1 MTRALI
7 ALAVSGALLSSMTPA
22 VAQPQ
27 NPDDAAIA
35 QAEENVSAGDGEVAR
50 LAGSLS
56 STDAEINRVE
66 LEMGALREEVN
77 KSLVDLHD
85 AQAIAEQARQDAL
98 AAKKDLDDSQA
109 QIEAA
114 QERLDEISRAAY
126 RQNGTSKGLSGI
138 SGNGNS
144 EDALDRQTYLRTSAE
159 KQQAAVE
166 ELDRLR
172 TENANKESVLRQA
185 RIVAEQREAEAVE
198 KQVQT
203 EAAIAANSEQLNVL
217 TNNRTTLVAQRDEA
231 ERNLAIARAQADNL
245 QGQRA
250 EYEEFQQAEQARI
263 QAEAEAQAAAEE
275 KRRADEAAAQA
286 AAEAQEAAQQAQ
298 AAEEAQAAQA
308 AEAAQA
314 QATQAAETQAAETQ
328 AAETQAAETQAAET
342 QAAETQAAETQAA
355 ETQAAET
362 QAAETQ
368 AAETQAAET
377 QAAETQAAETQ
388 AAQAAQA
395 QAEANDRAA
404 AQQRAAE
411 AQAAAEQA
419 QREADAQAAND
430 AQAQVLREQALT
442 AASIAAAALI
452 AASQSSH
459 ATTQNPYPTDEDADP
474 TDIADIQG
482 PTQPGAGES
491 GDSQNDSSDN
501 DSTGNDSTG
510 SDSSDSDSS
519 GNDSSEVIS
528 GDRSAQIET
537 VIARAMSQLGVQY
550 AWGGGNANGP
560 TLGIRDGGVADSYG
574 DYNKVGFDC
583 SGLTLYAFAGVG
595 ISLPHYTGY
604 QYQHGTKVSP
614 SEMQRGDLIFYGPG
628 ASQHV
633 AIYLGDGQ
641 MIEAPNSGSVVK
653 ISPVRWSG
661 MTESVVRLI

>member
-1 MTRALI
+1 MANLDSVRPGVRAALRRTHTQVKGVALTRALI

-275 KRRADEAAAQA
+275 KRRADEVAAQA

-314 QATQAAETQAAETQ
+314 QATQAAETQAA
-328 AAETQAAETQAAET
+328 
-342 QAAETQAAETQAA
+342 
-355 ETQAAET
+355 
-362 QAAETQ
+362 
-368 AAETQAAET
+368 
-377 QAAETQAAETQ
+377 Q
-388 AAQAAQA
+388 AAQAQAAQAA

-430 AQAQVLREQALT
+430 AQAQALREQALT

-452 AASQSSH
+452 AASQASH

-491 GDSQNDSSDN
+491 GDSQNNSSD
-501 DSTGNDSTG
+501 NDSTG

-528 GDRSAQIET
+528 GDRSAQIEA

>member
-1 MTRALI
+1 MANLDSVRPGVRAALRRTHTQVKGVALTRALI

-172 TENANKESVLRQA
+172 TKNANKESVLRQV

-314 QATQAAETQAAETQ
+314 QAQA
-328 AAETQAAETQAAET
+328 
-342 QAAETQAAETQAA
+342 
-355 ETQAAET
+355 
-362 QAAETQ
+362 
-368 AAETQAAET
+368 
-377 QAAETQAAETQ
+377 TQAAETQ
-388 AAQAAQA
+388 AAQAAQAQAAQAA

-430 AQAQVLREQALT
+430 AQAQALREQALT

-482 PTQPGAGES
+482 PTQPGTGES

>member
-1 MTRALI
+1 MANLDSVRPGVRAALRRTHTQVKGVTLTRALI

-217 TNNRTTLVAQRDEA
+217 TNNRSTLVAQRDGV

-308 AEAAQA
+308 AETAQA
-314 QATQAAETQAAETQ
+314 QAA
-328 AAETQAAETQAAET
+328 
-342 QAAETQAAETQAA
+342 
-355 ETQAAET
+355 
-362 QAAETQ
+362 
-368 AAETQAAET
+368 
-377 QAAETQAAETQ
+377 QAAETQ

-430 AQAQVLREQALT
+430 AQAQALREQALT

-482 PTQPGAGES
+482 PTQPGTGES
-491 GDSQNDSSDN
+491 GDSQSNSSDN

>member
-1 MTRALI
+1 MANLDSVRPGVRAALRRTHTQAKGVALTRALI

-217 TNNRTTLVAQRDEA
+217 TNNRSTLVAQRDEA

-308 AEAAQA
+308 AETAQAQAAQA
-314 QATQAAETQAAETQ
+314 QA
-328 AAETQAAETQAAET
+328 
-342 QAAETQAAETQAA
+342 
-355 ETQAAET
+355 
-362 QAAETQ
+362 
-368 AAETQAAET
+368 
-377 QAAETQAAETQ
+377 
-388 AAQAAQA
+388 AQAV

-430 AQAQVLREQALT
+430 AQAQALREQALT

-482 PTQPGAGES
+482 PTQPGTGES
-491 GDSQNDSSDN
+491 GDSQNNSSDN
-501 DSTGNDSTG
+501 DST
-510 SDSSDSDSS
+510 SS
-519 GNDSSEVIS
+519 DSSEVIS

-604 QYQHGTKVSP
+604 QYQHGTKVAP

>member
-1 MTRALI
+1 MANLDSVRPGVRAALRRTHTQVKGVTLTRALI

-217 TNNRTTLVAQRDEA
+217 TNNRSTLVAQRDGA

-308 AEAAQA
+308 AETAQA
-314 QATQAAETQAAETQ
+314 QAA
-328 AAETQAAETQAAET
+328 
-342 QAAETQAAETQAA
+342 
-355 ETQAAET
+355 
-362 QAAETQ
+362 
-368 AAETQAAET
+368 
-377 QAAETQAAETQ
+377 QAAETQ

-430 AQAQVLREQALT
+430 AQAQALREQALT
-442 AASIAAAALI
+442 AAFIAAAALI

-482 PTQPGAGES
+482 PTQPGTGES
-491 GDSQNDSSDN
+491 GDSQSNSSDN

>member
-1 MTRALI
+1 MANLDSVRPGVRAALRRTHTQVRGVALTRALI
-7 ALAVSGALLSSMTPA
+7 ALAVSGALLSSVTPA

-298 AAEEAQAAQA
+298 AAEEAQASQA

-314 QATQAAETQAAETQ
+314 QATQAAETQAA
-328 AAETQAAETQAAET
+328 
-342 QAAETQAAETQAA
+342 
-355 ETQAAET
+355 
-362 QAAETQ
+362 
-368 AAETQAAET
+368 
-377 QAAETQAAETQ
+377 Q
-388 AAQAAQA
+388 AAQAQAAQAA

-430 AQAQVLREQALT
+430 AQAQALREQALT

-482 PTQPGAGES
+482 PTQPGTGES
-491 GDSQNDSSDN
+491 GDSQNNSSDN

>member
-1 MTRALI
+1 MANLDSVRPGVRAALRRTHTQVKGVALTRTLI

-286 AAEAQEAAQQAQ
+286 AAEAQEAAQQA
-298 AAEEAQAAQA
+298 
-308 AEAAQA
+308 EAAQA
-314 QATQAAETQAAETQ
+314 QATQAAETQAA
-328 AAETQAAETQAAET
+328 
-342 QAAETQAAETQAA
+342 
-355 ETQAAET
+355 
-362 QAAETQ
+362 
-368 AAETQAAET
+368 
-377 QAAETQAAETQ
+377 Q
-388 AAQAAQA
+388 AAQAQAAQAA

-430 AQAQVLREQALT
+430 AQAQALREQALT

-482 PTQPGAGES
+482 PTQPGTGES
-491 GDSQNDSSDN
+491 GDSQNNSSDN

>member
-1 MTRALI
+1 
-7 ALAVSGALLSSMTPA
+7 
-22 VAQPQ
+22 
-27 NPDDAAIA
+27 
-35 QAEENVSAGDGEVAR
+35 
-50 LAGSLS
+50 
-56 STDAEINRVE
+56 
-66 LEMGALREEVN
+66 MGALREEVN

-314 QATQAAETQAAETQ
+314 QAQA
-328 AAETQAAETQAAET
+328 
-342 QAAETQAAETQAA
+342 
-355 ETQAAET
+355 
-362 QAAETQ
+362 
-368 AAETQAAET
+368 
-377 QAAETQAAETQ
+377 TQAAETQ
-388 AAQAAQA
+388 AAQAAQAQAAQAA

-430 AQAQVLREQALT
+430 AQAQALREQALT

-482 PTQPGAGES
+482 PTQPGTGES
-491 GDSQNDSSDN
+491 GDSQNNSSDN

>member
-1 MTRALI
+1 MANLDSVRPGVRAALRRTHTQVKGVALTRALI

-314 QATQAAETQAAETQ
+314 QATQAAETQAAQ
-328 AAETQAAETQAAET
+328 AA
-342 QAAETQAAETQAA
+342 
-355 ETQAAET
+355 
-362 QAAETQ
+362 
-368 AAETQAAET
+368 
-377 QAAETQAAETQ
+377 QAAETQ

-395 QAEANDRAA
+395 QAAQAAQAEANDRDA

-430 AQAQVLREQALT
+430 AQAQALREQALT

-474 TDIADIQG
+474 TDIANIQG
-482 PTQPGAGES
+482 PTQPGTGES

>member
-1 MTRALI
+1 MANLDSVRPGVRAALRRTHTQVKGVTLTRALI

-217 TNNRTTLVAQRDEA
+217 TNNRSTLVAQRDGA

-308 AEAAQA
+308 AETAQA
-314 QATQAAETQAAETQ
+314 QAAQAAETQT
-328 AAETQAAETQAAET
+328 
-342 QAAETQAAETQAA
+342 
-355 ETQAAET
+355 
-362 QAAETQ
+362 
-368 AAETQAAET
+368 
-377 QAAETQAAETQ
+377 
-388 AAQAAQA
+388 AQAAQA

-430 AQAQVLREQALT
+430 AQAQALREQALT

-482 PTQPGAGES
+482 PTQPGTGES
-491 GDSQNDSSDN
+491 GDSQSNSSDN

>member
-1 MTRALI
+1 MANLDSVRPGVRAALRRTHTQAKGVALTRALI

-217 TNNRTTLVAQRDEA
+217 TNNRSTLVAQRDEA

-298 AAEEAQAAQA
+298 AAEESQATQA
-308 AEAAQA
+308 AETAQA
-314 QATQAAETQAAETQ
+314 QATQAAETQAA
-328 AAETQAAETQAAET
+328 
-342 QAAETQAAETQAA
+342 
-355 ETQAAET
+355 
-362 QAAETQ
+362 
-368 AAETQAAET
+368 
-377 QAAETQAAETQ
+377 Q
-388 AAQAAQA
+388 AAQAQAAQAA

-430 AQAQVLREQALT
+430 AQAQALREQALT

-452 AASQSSH
+452 AASQSRH
-459 ATTQNPYPTDEDADP
+459 ATTQNPYPTDEDAGP

-482 PTQPGAGES
+482 PTQPGTGES
-491 GDSQNDSSDN
+491 GDSQSNSSDN
-501 DSTGNDSTG
+501 DSTGNESTG
-510 SDSSDSDSS
+510 S
-519 GNDSSEVIS
+519 DSSEVIS

>member
-1 MTRALI
+1 MANLDSVRPGVRAALRRTHTQVKGVALTRALI

-355 ETQAAET
+355 
-362 QAAETQ
+362 
-368 AAETQAAET
+368 
-377 QAAETQAAETQ
+377 
-388 AAQAAQA
+388 QAAQA

-482 PTQPGAGES
+482 PTQPGTGES

>member
-1 MTRALI
+1 MANLDSVRPGVRAALRRTHTQAKGVALTRALI

-245 QGQRA
+245 QSQRA

-308 AEAAQA
+308 AQA
-314 QATQAAETQAAETQ
+314 
-328 AAETQAAETQAAET
+328 
-342 QAAETQAAETQAA
+342 
-355 ETQAAET
+355 
-362 QAAETQ
+362 
-368 AAETQAAET
+368 
-377 QAAETQAAETQ
+377 Q
-388 AAQAAQA
+388 AAQAA

-430 AQAQVLREQALT
+430 AQAQALREQALT

-482 PTQPGAGES
+482 PTQPGTGES
-491 GDSQNDSSDN
+491 GDSQNNSSDN

-661 MTESVVRLI
+661 MTESAVRLI

>member
-1 MTRALI
+1 MANLESVRPGVRAVLRRTHIQAKALI
-7 ALAVSGALLSSMTPA
+7 AVAISGALLSSMTPA
-22 VAQPQ
+22 VAQPV

-35 QAEENVSAGDGEVAR
+35 QAEDNVTAGDGEVAR
-50 LAGSLS
+50 LASSLS
-56 STDAEINRVE
+56 STDAEISRVE

-85 AQAIAEQARQDAL
+85 AQAVAEKARQDAR
-98 AAKKDLDDSQA
+98 AAKEDLDDSQR

-114 QERLDEISRAAY
+114 QERLNEISRAAY

-144 EDALDRQTYLRTSAE
+144 DDALDRQTYLRTNAE
-159 KQQAAVE
+159 KQRAAVE

-172 TENANKESVLRQA
+172 TENANKESALRQA

-198 KQVQT
+198 KQQQT
-203 EAAIAANSEQLNVL
+203 EAAIAANSEQLNAL
-217 TNNRTTLVAQRDEA
+217 NNNRTTLVAQRDEA
-231 ERNLAIARAQADNL
+231 ERNLAIARAEAENL
-245 QGQRA
+245 KGQRA
-250 EYEEFQQAEQARI
+250 EYEEFQAAEEARI
-263 QAEAEAQAAAEE
+263 QAEAEAAAAAEE
-275 KRRADEAAAQA
+275 KRRADEAAAAA
-286 AAEAQEAAQQAQ
+286 AAEAEAARAEQA
-298 AAEEAQAAQA
+298 
-308 AEAAQA
+308 
-314 QATQAAETQAAETQ
+314 
-328 AAETQAAETQAAET
+328 
-342 QAAETQAAETQAA
+342 
-355 ETQAAET
+355 
-362 QAAETQ
+362 
-368 AAETQAAET
+368 
-377 QAAETQAAETQ
+377 
-388 AAQAAQA
+388 A

-404 AQQRAAE
+404 AQERAAQ

-430 AQAQVLREQALT
+430 AQAQAIRDQALT

-452 AASQSSH
+452 AASQADH
-459 ATTQNPYPTDEDADP
+459 ATTENPYPTDEDAAP
-474 TDIADIQG
+474 ADIADIQG
-482 PTQPGAGES
+482 PTQSEDTTSQEDTQQDTSSES
-491 GDSQNDSSDN
+491 SDSSS
-501 DSTGNDSTG
+501 DSPET
-510 SDSSDSDSS
+510 DSSDST
-519 GNDSSEVIS
+519 EVVS
-528 GDRSAQIET
+528 GDRAAQIET

-604 QYQHGTKVSP
+604 QYQYGTKVSP

-641 MIEAPNSGSVVK
+641 MIEAPSSGSVVK

>member
-1 MTRALI
+1 MANLDSVRPGVRAALRRTHTQVKGVALTRALI

-217 TNNRTTLVAQRDEA
+217 TNNRSTLVAQRDEA

-308 AEAAQA
+308 AETAQAQAAQA
-314 QATQAAETQAAETQ
+314 QA
-328 AAETQAAETQAAET
+328 
-342 QAAETQAAETQAA
+342 
-355 ETQAAET
+355 
-362 QAAETQ
+362 
-368 AAETQAAET
+368 
-377 QAAETQAAETQ
+377 
-388 AAQAAQA
+388 AQAV

-404 AQQRAAE
+404 AQQRAAK

-430 AQAQVLREQALT
+430 AQAQALREQALT

-482 PTQPGAGES
+482 PTQPGTGEY
-491 GDSQNDSSDN
+491 GDSQNNSSDN
-501 DSTGNDSTG
+501 DST
-510 SDSSDSDSS
+510 SS
-519 GNDSSEVIS
+519 DSSEVIS

-604 QYQHGTKVSP
+604 QYQHGTKVAP

>member
-1 MTRALI
+1 MANLDSVRPGVRAALRRTHTQVKGVTLTRALI

-217 TNNRTTLVAQRDEA
+217 TNNRSTLDAQRDGA

-308 AEAAQA
+308 AETAQA
-314 QATQAAETQAAETQ
+314 QAA
-328 AAETQAAETQAAET
+328 
-342 QAAETQAAETQAA
+342 
-355 ETQAAET
+355 
-362 QAAETQ
+362 
-368 AAETQAAET
+368 
-377 QAAETQAAETQ
+377 QAAETQ

-430 AQAQVLREQALT
+430 AQAQALREQALT

-482 PTQPGAGES
+482 PTQPGTGES
-491 GDSQNDSSDN
+491 GDSQSNSSDN

>member
-1 MTRALI
+1 MANLDSVRPGVRAALRRTHTQAKGVALTRALI

-245 QGQRA
+245 QSQRA

-308 AEAAQA
+308 AQA
-314 QATQAAETQAAETQ
+314 
-328 AAETQAAETQAAET
+328 
-342 QAAETQAAETQAA
+342 
-355 ETQAAET
+355 
-362 QAAETQ
+362 
-368 AAETQAAET
+368 
-377 QAAETQAAETQ
+377 Q
-388 AAQAAQA
+388 AAQAA

-430 AQAQVLREQALT
+430 AQAQALREQALT

-482 PTQPGAGES
+482 PTQPGTGES
-491 GDSQNDSSDN
+491 GDSQNNSSDN

>member
-1 MTRALI
+1 MANLDSVRPGVRAALRRTHAQAKGVALTRALI

-286 AAEAQEAAQQAQ
+286 AAEAQEAAQH
-298 AAEEAQAAQA
+298 AQA

-314 QATQAAETQAAETQ
+314 QATQAAQAE
-328 AAETQAAETQAAET
+328 
-342 QAAETQAAETQAA
+342 
-355 ETQAAET
+355 
-362 QAAETQ
+362 
-368 AAETQAAET
+368 
-377 QAAETQAAETQ
+377 
-388 AAQAAQA
+388 AAQAA

-430 AQAQVLREQALT
+430 AQAQALREQALT

-482 PTQPGAGES
+482 PTQPGTGES
-491 GDSQNDSSDN
+491 GDSQNNSSDN
-501 DSTGNDSTG
+501 DST
-510 SDSSDSDSS
+510 SS
-519 GNDSSEVIS
+519 DSSEVIS

-550 AWGGGNANGP
+550 AWGGGDANGP

>member
-1 MTRALI
+1 MANLDSVRPGVRAALRRTHTQAKGVALTRALI

-217 TNNRTTLVAQRDEA
+217 TNNRSTLVAQRDEA

-298 AAEEAQAAQA
+298 AAEEAQAVQA
-308 AEAAQA
+308 AETAQA
-314 QATQAAETQAAETQ
+314 QAQAAQAAETQAAQ
-328 AAETQAAETQAAET
+328 AAQ
-342 QAAETQAAETQAA
+342 
-355 ETQAAET
+355 
-362 QAAETQ
+362 
-368 AAETQAAET
+368 
-377 QAAETQAAETQ
+377 
-388 AAQAAQA
+388 AQAAQA

-430 AQAQVLREQALT
+430 AQAQALREQALT

-474 TDIADIQG
+474 ADIADIQG
-482 PTQPGAGES
+482 PTQPGTGES
-491 GDSQNDSSDN
+491 GDSQSNSSD
-501 DSTGNDSTG
+501 NDSTG

>member
-1 MTRALI
+1 MANLDSVRPGVRAALRRTHTQAKGVALTRALI

-286 AAEAQEAAQQAQ
+286 AAEAQAAAQQAQ

-314 QATQAAETQAAETQ
+314 QATQAAEA
-328 AAETQAAETQAAET
+328 
-342 QAAETQAAETQAA
+342 
-355 ETQAAET
+355 
-362 QAAETQ
+362 
-368 AAETQAAET
+368 
-377 QAAETQAAETQ
+377 Q
-388 AAQAAQA
+388 AAQAEAAQAA

-430 AQAQVLREQALT
+430 AQAQALREQALT

-482 PTQPGAGES
+482 PTQPGTGES
-491 GDSQNDSSDN
+491 GDSQNNSSDN
-501 DSTGNDSTG
+501 DST
-510 SDSSDSDSS
+510 SS
-519 GNDSSEVIS
+519 DSSEVIS

-550 AWGGGNANGP
+550 AWGGGDANGP

>member
-1 MTRALI
+1 MANLDSVRPGVRAALRRTHTQVKGVALTRALI

-342 QAAETQAAETQAA
+342 QAAETQAA
-355 ETQAAET
+355 
-362 QAAETQ
+362 
-368 AAETQAAET
+368 
-377 QAAETQAAETQ
+377 
-388 AAQAAQA
+388 QAAQA

-482 PTQPGAGES
+482 PTQPGTGES

>member
-1 MTRALI
+1 MANLDSVRPGVRAALRRTHTQAKGVALTRALI

-308 AEAAQA
+308 AQA
-314 QATQAAETQAAETQ
+314 
-328 AAETQAAETQAAET
+328 
-342 QAAETQAAETQAA
+342 
-355 ETQAAET
+355 
-362 QAAETQ
+362 
-368 AAETQAAET
+368 
-377 QAAETQAAETQ
+377 Q
-388 AAQAAQA
+388 AAQAA

-430 AQAQVLREQALT
+430 AQAQALREQALT

-482 PTQPGAGES
+482 PTQPGTGES
-491 GDSQNDSSDN
+491 GDSQNNSSDN

-661 MTESVVRLI
+661 MTESAVRLI

>member
-1 MTRALI
+1 MANLDSVRPGVRAALRRTHTQVKGVALTRALI

-217 TNNRTTLVAQRDEA
+217 TNNRSTLVAQRDEA

-298 AAEEAQAAQA
+298 AAEEAQAVQA

-314 QATQAAETQAAETQ
+314 QATQAAETQAA
-328 AAETQAAETQAAET
+328 
-342 QAAETQAAETQAA
+342 
-355 ETQAAET
+355 
-362 QAAETQ
+362 
-368 AAETQAAET
+368 
-377 QAAETQAAETQ
+377 Q
-388 AAQAAQA
+388 AAQAQAAQAA

-430 AQAQVLREQALT
+430 AQAQALREQALT

-482 PTQPGAGES
+482 PTQPGTGES
-491 GDSQNDSSDN
+491 GDSQNNSSDN

>member
-1 MTRALI
+1 MANLDSVRPGVRAALRRTHTQVKGVTLTRALI

-217 TNNRTTLVAQRDEA
+217 TNNRSTLVAQRDGA

-308 AEAAQA
+308 AETAQA
-314 QATQAAETQAAETQ
+314 QAA
-328 AAETQAAETQAAET
+328 
-342 QAAETQAAETQAA
+342 
-355 ETQAAET
+355 
-362 QAAETQ
+362 
-368 AAETQAAET
+368 
-377 QAAETQAAETQ
+377 QAAETQ

-430 AQAQVLREQALT
+430 AQAQALREQALT

-482 PTQPGAGES
+482 PTQPGTGES
-491 GDSQNDSSDN
+491 GDSQSNSSDN

-595 ISLPHYTGY
+595 ISLPHYTGH

>member
-1 MTRALI
+1 MANLESVRPGVRALRRTHLQTKGVALTRALI

-22 VAQPQ
+22 VAQPT

-98 AAKKDLDDSQA
+98 AAKQDLDDSQA

-126 RQNGTSKGLSGI
+126 RQNGTSKGLSGV

-144 EDALDRQTYLRTSAE
+144 EDALDRQTYLRTTAE

-217 TNNRTTLVAQRDEA
+217 TNNRTTLVAQRDDA
-231 ERNLAIARAQADNL
+231 ERNLAVARAQADDL

-286 AAEAQEAAQQAQ
+286 AAEAQEAAQ
-298 AAEEAQAAQA
+298 AAADAEAAQAAQ
-308 AEAAQA
+308 AQA
-314 QATQAAETQAAETQ
+314 QATQAAE
-328 AAETQAAETQAAET
+328 
-342 QAAETQAAETQAA
+342 
-355 ETQAAET
+355 
-362 QAAETQ
+362 
-368 AAETQAAET
+368 
-377 QAAETQAAETQ
+377 
-388 AAQAAQA
+388 AQAA

-430 AQAQVLREQALT
+430 AQAQALREQALT

-459 ATTQNPYPTDEDADP
+459 ATTQNPYPTDEDADA

-482 PTQPGAGES
+482 PTQPGTGES
-491 GDSQNDSSDN
+491 GGSQSNSSDN
-501 DSTGNDSTG
+501 ESTDSDS
-510 SDSSDSDSS
+510 SNSSDSDST

-641 MIEAPNSGSVVK
+641 MIEAPNSGSVVQ
-653 ISPVRWSG
+653 ISAVRWSG

>member
-1 MTRALI
+1 MANLDSVRPGVRAALRRTHTQVKGVALTRALI

-298 AAEEAQAAQA
+298 AAEEAQAVQA

-314 QATQAAETQAAETQ
+314 QATQAAETQAA
-328 AAETQAAETQAAET
+328 
-342 QAAETQAAETQAA
+342 
-355 ETQAAET
+355 
-362 QAAETQ
+362 
-368 AAETQAAET
+368 
-377 QAAETQAAETQ
+377 Q
-388 AAQAAQA
+388 AAQAQAAQAA

-482 PTQPGAGES
+482 PTQPGTGES

>member
-1 MTRALI
+1 MANLDSVRPGVRAALRRTHTQTKGVALTRALI

-172 TENANKESVLRQA
+172 TENANRESVLRQA

-314 QATQAAETQAAETQ
+314 QATQAAETQAV
-328 AAETQAAETQAAET
+328 
-342 QAAETQAAETQAA
+342 
-355 ETQAAET
+355 
-362 QAAETQ
+362 
-368 AAETQAAET
+368 
-377 QAAETQAAETQ
+377 
-388 AAQAAQA
+388 QAAQA

-430 AQAQVLREQALT
+430 AQAQALREQALT

-482 PTQPGAGES
+482 PTQPGRGES
-491 GDSQNDSSDN
+491 GDSQNNSSD
-501 DSTGNDSTG
+501 NDSTG

>member
-1 MTRALI
+1 MANLDSVRPGVRAALRGTHTQVKGVALTRALI

-298 AAEEAQAAQA
+298 AAEKAQAAQV

-314 QATQAAETQAAETQ
+314 QATQAAETQAA
-328 AAETQAAETQAAET
+328 
-342 QAAETQAAETQAA
+342 
-355 ETQAAET
+355 
-362 QAAETQ
+362 
-368 AAETQAAET
+368 
-377 QAAETQAAETQ
+377 Q
-388 AAQAAQA
+388 AAQAQAAQAA

-430 AQAQVLREQALT
+430 AQAQALREQALT

-482 PTQPGAGES
+482 PTQPGTGES
-491 GDSQNDSSDN
+491 GDSQNNSSDN

>member
-355 ETQAAET
+355 
-362 QAAETQ
+362 
-368 AAETQAAET
+368 
-377 QAAETQAAETQ
+377 
-388 AAQAAQA
+388 QAAQA

-482 PTQPGAGES
+482 PTQPGTGES

>member
-1 MTRALI
+1 MANLDSVRPGVRAALRRTHTQVKGVALTRALI

-198 KQVQT
+198 KQAQT

-217 TNNRTTLVAQRDEA
+217 TNNRSTLVAQRDEA

-298 AAEEAQAAQA
+298 AAEKAQAAQA

-314 QATQAAETQAAETQ
+314 QATQAAETQAA
-328 AAETQAAETQAAET
+328 
-342 QAAETQAAETQAA
+342 
-355 ETQAAET
+355 
-362 QAAETQ
+362 
-368 AAETQAAET
+368 
-377 QAAETQAAETQ
+377 Q
-388 AAQAAQA
+388 AAQAQAAQAA

-430 AQAQVLREQALT
+430 AQAQALREQALT

-482 PTQPGAGES
+482 PTQPGTGES

-501 DSTGNDSTG
+501 DSTVNDSTG

>member
-1 MTRALI
+1 MANLDSVRPGVRAALRRTHTQAKGVALTRALI

-308 AEAAQA
+308 AQA
-314 QATQAAETQAAETQ
+314 
-328 AAETQAAETQAAET
+328 
-342 QAAETQAAETQAA
+342 
-355 ETQAAET
+355 
-362 QAAETQ
+362 
-368 AAETQAAET
+368 
-377 QAAETQAAETQ
+377 Q
-388 AAQAAQA
+388 AAQAA

-430 AQAQVLREQALT
+430 AQAQALREQALT

-482 PTQPGAGES
+482 PTQPGTGES
-491 GDSQNDSSDN
+491 GDSQNNSSDN

>member
-1 MTRALI
+1 MANLDSVRPGVRAALRRTHTQVKGVALTRALI

-172 TENANKESVLRQA
+172 TENANKESVLRQV

-314 QATQAAETQAAETQ
+314 QAQA
-328 AAETQAAETQAAET
+328 
-342 QAAETQAAETQAA
+342 
-355 ETQAAET
+355 
-362 QAAETQ
+362 
-368 AAETQAAET
+368 
-377 QAAETQAAETQ
+377 TQAAETQ
-388 AAQAAQA
+388 AAQAAQAQAAQAA

-430 AQAQVLREQALT
+430 AQAQALREQALT

-482 PTQPGAGES
+482 PTQPGTGES

>member
-1 MTRALI
+1 MANLDSVRPGVRAALRRTHTQAKGVALTRALI

-217 TNNRTTLVAQRDEA
+217 TNNRSTLVAQRDEA

-298 AAEEAQAAQA
+298 AAEE
-308 AEAAQA
+308 
-314 QATQAAETQAAETQ
+314 
-328 AAETQAAETQAAET
+328 
-342 QAAETQAAETQAA
+342 
-355 ETQAAET
+355 
-362 QAAETQ
+362 
-368 AAETQAAET
+368 
-377 QAAETQAAETQ
+377 TQ
-388 AAQAAQA
+388 AAQAAQAQAAQAA

-419 QREADAQAAND
+419 QREADTQAAND
-430 AQAQVLREQALT
+430 AQAQALREQALT

-482 PTQPGAGES
+482 PTQPGTGES
-491 GDSQNDSSDN
+491 GDSQNNSSD
-501 DSTGNDSTG
+501 NDSTG

-661 MTESVVRLI
+661 MTESAVRLI

>member
-1 MTRALI
+1 MANLDSVRPGVRAALRRTHTQVKGVTLTRALT

-308 AEAAQA
+308 AETAQAQA
-314 QATQAAETQAAETQ
+314 QATQAAETQA
-328 AAETQAAETQAAET
+328 
-342 QAAETQAAETQAA
+342 
-355 ETQAAET
+355 
-362 QAAETQ
+362 
-368 AAETQAAET
+368 
-377 QAAETQAAETQ
+377 TQ
-388 AAQAAQA
+388 AAQAQAAQAA

-430 AQAQVLREQALT
+430 AQAQALREQALT

-482 PTQPGAGES
+482 PTQPGTGES
-491 GDSQNDSSDN
+491 GDSQNNSSDN

>member
-1 MTRALI
+1 MANLDSVRPGVRAALRRTHTQVKGVALTRALI

-314 QATQAAETQAAETQ
+314 QATQAAETQAAQ
-328 AAETQAAETQAAET
+328 AA
-342 QAAETQAAETQAA
+342 
-355 ETQAAET
+355 
-362 QAAETQ
+362 
-368 AAETQAAET
+368 
-377 QAAETQAAETQ
+377 QAAETQ

-395 QAEANDRAA
+395 QAAQAAQAEANDRDA

-430 AQAQVLREQALT
+430 AQAQALREQALT

-482 PTQPGAGES
+482 PTQPGTGES

-510 SDSSDSDSS
+510 FDFSDSDSS

>member
-1 MTRALI
+1 MANLDSVRPGVRAALRRTHTQVKGVTLTRALI

-217 TNNRTTLVAQRDEA
+217 TNNRSTLVAQRDGA

-308 AEAAQA
+308 AETAQA
-314 QATQAAETQAAETQ
+314 QAA
-328 AAETQAAETQAAET
+328 
-342 QAAETQAAETQAA
+342 
-355 ETQAAET
+355 
-362 QAAETQ
+362 
-368 AAETQAAET
+368 
-377 QAAETQAAETQ
+377 QAAETQ

-411 AQAAAEQA
+411 AQAAAEQT

-430 AQAQVLREQALT
+430 AQAQALREQALT

-482 PTQPGAGES
+482 PTQPGTGES
-491 GDSQNDSSDN
+491 GDSQSNSSDN

>member
-1 MTRALI
+1 MANLDSVRPGVRAALRRTHTQAKGVALTRALI

-217 TNNRTTLVAQRDEA
+217 TNNRSTLVAQRDEA

-245 QGQRA
+245 RGQRA

-314 QATQAAETQAAETQ
+314 QATQAAETQAA
-328 AAETQAAETQAAET
+328 
-342 QAAETQAAETQAA
+342 
-355 ETQAAET
+355 
-362 QAAETQ
+362 
-368 AAETQAAET
+368 
-377 QAAETQAAETQ
+377 Q
-388 AAQAAQA
+388 AAQAQAAQAA

-430 AQAQVLREQALT
+430 AQAQALREQALT

-482 PTQPGAGES
+482 PTQPGTGES
-491 GDSQNDSSDN
+491 GDSQNNSSDN